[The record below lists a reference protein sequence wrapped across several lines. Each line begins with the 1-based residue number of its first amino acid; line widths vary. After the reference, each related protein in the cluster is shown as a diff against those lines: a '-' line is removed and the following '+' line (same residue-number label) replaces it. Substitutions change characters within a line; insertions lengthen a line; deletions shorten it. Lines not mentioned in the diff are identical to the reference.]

1 MSSPERIISLR
12 GVTIDLPVQ
21 ETRGRSLRKAAL
33 GIAVGGVLMRSR
45 RDQVSVRALT
55 QINLDAHHG
64 DRIALVGSN
73 GAGKSTL
80 LRVLAG
86 IYPPTQGTI
95 TTHGVVSA
103 VFDSSLGLDM
113 NLSGYDNIAVAC
125 RYRGIER
132 AQMDSLRPSIIE
144 FSGLGGFI
152 HLPMRTYSLGMMARL
167 AFAVTTSIAPD
178 ILVMDEWL
186 ATGDAAFMEQ
196 AQQRLHQLVDEAR
209 VLILATHSM
218 PLVHNLCNKVVVL
231 EHGRIVY
238 FGSID
243 ELPPGVYPALR

>member
-1 MSSPERIISLR
+1 MSSERLISLR

-21 ETRGRSLRKAAL
+21 ETRARSLRKAAL

-45 RDQVSVRALT
+45 NDQVTVRALS
-55 QINLDAHHG
+55 QINLDAHDG
-64 DRIALVGSN
+64 DRIGLVGSN

-95 TTHGVVSA
+95 TTHGMVSA

-125 RYRGIER
+125 RYRGIDR
-132 AQMDSLRPSIIE
+132 ATMESLRPSIID

-152 HLPMRTYSLGMMARL
+152 HLPMRTYSMGMMARL
-167 AFAVTTSIAPD
+167 AFAVTTAMTPD

-196 AQQRLHQLVDEAR
+196 AQNRLRELVNEAR
-209 VLILATHSM
+209 ILILATHAM
-218 PLVHNLCNKVVVL
+218 PLVKTLCNKVVVL
-231 EHGRIVY
+231 DHGRIAY
-238 FGSID
+238 FGPIAD
-243 ELPPGVYPALR
+243 LPPGIYSPLD

>member
-1 MSSPERIISLR
+1 MSSERLISLR

-21 ETRGRSLRKAAL
+21 ETRARSLRKAAL

-45 RDQVSVRALT
+45 NDQVSVRALS
-55 QINLDAHHG
+55 QINLDAHDG

-86 IYPPTQGTI
+86 IYPPTEGTI
-95 TTHGVVSA
+95 TTHGEVSA
-103 VFDSSLGLDM
+103 VFDSSLGLDL

-125 RYRGIER
+125 RYRGIDR
-132 AQMDSLRPSIIE
+132 ATMESLRPSIVE

-152 HLPMRTYSLGMMARL
+152 NLPMRTYSMGMMARL
-167 AFAVTTSIAPD
+167 AFAITTSMTPD

-196 AQQRLHQLVDEAR
+196 AQNRLRELVDEAR
-209 VLILATHSM
+209 ILILATHSM
-218 PLVHNLCNKVVVL
+218 PLVHTLCNKVAVL
-231 EHGRIVY
+231 DHGKIAY
-238 FGSID
+238 FGPIAD
-243 ELPPGVYPALR
+243 LPPGVYPPLA

>member
-1 MSSPERIISLR
+1 MNSERLISLR
-12 GVTIDLPVQ
+12 GVTVDLPVQ
-21 ETRGRSLRKAAL
+21 ETRARSLRKAAL

-45 RDQVSVRALT
+45 NDHVTVRALS

-64 DRIALVGSN
+64 DRIALVGPN

-95 TTHGVVSA
+95 TTNGVVNA

-125 RYRGIER
+125 RYRGIDR
-132 AQMDSLRPSIIE
+132 ATMEGLRPSIVE

-186 ATGDAAFMEQ
+186 ATGDATFMEQ
-196 AQQRLHQLVDEAR
+196 AQERLRNLVDEAR
-209 VLILATHSM
+209 ILILATHSM
-218 PLVHNLCNKVVVL
+218 ALVKSLCNKVAVL
-231 EHGRIVY
+231 DHGRIAY
-238 FGSID
+238 YGPLD
-243 ELPPGVYPALR
+243 QLPAGVYPPLD